1 VPLGAG
7 DCERLRDGLVAQ
19 PVNTASALAYLLAA
33 AWLARQGARREA
45 AARREALAFGLA
57 VAAAGVGSVDFH
69 GPGSPAAR
77 WLHDA
82 GLAAAVSFVAVHDL
96 ARLAGGV
103 RGTPGGCPGRS
114 GRRLAVPA
122 WAATAGAGGL
132 LLAVAPAAGGA
143 LAGALGLLVAA
154 GEVALGRRGPRGAR
168 VAATTSR
175 GGRDA
180 DAAAYRAGVVALAV
194 GAACWWLGR
203 TGGPLCDPDSPLQG
217 HAAWHL
223 LTAFALAAWAQA
235 RLLDGAVQ
243 ARS

>member
-33 AWLARQGARREA
+33 AWLARQGARRDA
-45 AARREALAFGLA
+45 ASRREALAFGLA

-82 GLAAAVSFVAVHDL
+82 GLCAAVSFVAVHDL
-96 ARLAGGV
+96 ARLAGA
-103 RGTPGGCPGRS
+103 
-114 GRRLAVPA
+114 RRRVVPA
-122 WAATAGAGGL
+122 WAATAGAGGVL
-132 LLAVAPAAGGA
+132 LGLAPRAGGA
-143 LAGALGLLVAA
+143 VAGALGLLVAA
-154 GEVALGRRGPRGAR
+154 GEVAVARRGPRRPPG
-168 VAATTSR
+168 
-175 GGRDA
+175 
-180 DAAAYRAGVVALAV
+180 AYRAGVAALAV

-203 TGGPLCDPDSPLQG
+203 TGGPLCDPDSLLQG

-223 LTAFALAAWAQA
+223 LTAFALAAWGSAT
-235 RLLDGAVQ
+235 LGP
-243 ARS
+243 SPTGSP

>member
-7 DCERLRDGLVAQ
+7 DCERLHDGLVAQ
-19 PVNTASALAYLLAA
+19 PVNTASALAYVVAA
-33 AWLARQGARREA
+33 AWVVRQGAQREA
-45 AARREALAFGLA
+45 APRREALAFGLA

-69 GPGSPAAR
+69 GPGSPAAG

-82 GLAAAVSFVAVHDL
+82 GLCAAVSFVAVHDL
-96 ARLAGGV
+96 ARLAGA
-103 RGTPGGCPGRS
+103 
-114 GRRLAVPA
+114 RRLVVPA

-132 LLAVAPAAGGA
+132 LLALAPRAGGA
-143 LAGALGLLVAA
+143 VAGALGLLVAV
-154 GEVALGRRGPRGAR
+154 GEVAVARRGPRAGWPPR
-168 VAATTSR
+168 R
-175 GGRDA
+175 PG
-180 DAAAYRAGVVALAV
+180 AYRAGVAALAV

-235 RLLDGAVQ
+235 TLLDGTAQ